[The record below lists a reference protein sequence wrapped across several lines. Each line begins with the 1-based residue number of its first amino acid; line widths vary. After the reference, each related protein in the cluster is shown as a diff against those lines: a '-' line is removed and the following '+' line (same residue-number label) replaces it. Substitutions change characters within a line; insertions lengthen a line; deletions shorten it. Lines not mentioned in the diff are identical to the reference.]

1 MLFLEIIADL
11 DNDHKR
17 ISLTVGSRKSKNLK
31 LESKRN
37 CKIMNNFAPPILNN
51 LFMFK
56 KTFMILV
63 VFRKHLMKLMDY
75 CRPLFF
81 PSLTVILEVFVI
93 VFKLLMCAEY
103 FFVSRKCKCGF

>member
-63 VFRKHLMKLMDY
+63 LMDY

-81 PSLTVILEVFVI
+81 PLLTVILEVFVI